1 MSRVARTMG
10 LRPGRILLGLALVT
24 IGVLFLLDQAGAIDA
39 GDVIGDW
46 WPVIIIAIGA
56 VQLADRPRA
65 PVGPLIVVGVGA
77 ILLLT
82 QLDVVED
89 DVWRFVWPVAL
100 VLVGLAFLLR
110 RPGPVPAAGRP
121 EDMVRTTAF
130 FSGPEI
136 VSTSQRF
143 RGGSATAVFGGVTLD
158 LRQARLDPDGATLAV
173 TAAFGG
179 VDIIV
184 PRGWRVESKGTPI
197 FGGFEN
203 KAAPPEGTDS
213 PTLTVDI
220 SVLFGG
226 AEIKHEK

>member
-1 MSRVARTMG
+1 MSI
-10 LRPGRILLGLALVT
+10 RPGRILLGLGLVT
-24 IGVLFLLDQAGAIDA
+24 VGVLFLLDQAGTIDA

-46 WPVIIIAIGA
+46 WPTIIIAIGL
-56 VQLADRPRA
+56 VQLAERPRA

-77 ILLLT
+77 VLLLT
-82 QLDVVED
+82 QLDVVGG

-110 RPGPVPAAGRP
+110 RPGPRPAGGRQ
-121 EDMVRTTAF
+121 EDLVRSTAF
-130 FSGPEI
+130 FGGTEI

-143 RGGSATAVFGGVTLD
+143 QGGSATAIFGGVTLD
-158 LRQARLDPDGATLAV
+158 LRQARLDPDGATV
-173 TAAFGG
+173 VVAALFGG

-197 FGGFEN
+197 FGGFDN
-203 KAAPPEGTDS
+203 KTDTPPEGNKA
-213 PTLTVDI
+213 PALTVDM

-226 AEIKHEK
+226 AEIKHDK